1 MANNDFDKKEEQ
13 LFLELLAKNVWKAQ
27 REGAIVGVIYCAL
40 TGVLLWATVSL
51 GSLSGIS
58 AAIYAACV
66 VLLFD
71 FWRRVFKKP

>member
-1 MANNDFDKKEEQ
+1 MTTNDFDKKEEQ
-13 LFLELLAKNVWKAQ
+13 LFLELLAENVWKAR
-27 REGAIVGVIYCAL
+27 REGAILGVVYTVLIVA
-40 TGVLLWATVSL
+40 LLWATASL

-58 AAIYAACV
+58 AAIYAACM